1 MLKCYNIVFKH
12 LLYYVYFNVYEV
24 IIEKKNNKN
33 LYIRVTDDLKIK
45 VTCPYLYSKKMIKD
59 IINNNSK
66 SIIRMINSK
75 IKENN
80 RHIKDENKLLDKDIN
95 VIYKDVKK
103 PLFDGLNL
111 KIKDKNMLD
120 KWYKEKALQLFQIY
134 LDEAYDVF
142 EEKIP
147 YPKLKV
153 RKMKTRWGVCNK
165 RDNSVTL
172 NLDLIKK
179 DPSYLN
185 YVIVHELSHFV
196 HFNHSKS
203 FWQLVEK
210 YCPEYKKVRKDLK
223 EYV

>member
-1 MLKCYNIVFKH
+1 MDFEFDN
-12 LLYYVYFNVYEV
+12 NVYEV

-172 NLDLIKK
+172 NLELIKK

>member
-1 MLKCYNIVFKH
+1 MVIYMDFEFDN
-12 LLYYVYFNVYEV
+12 NVYEV

-165 RDNSVTL
+165 RDNSITL
-172 NLDLIKK
+172 NSNLIKYSLK
-179 DPSYLN
+179 EID

-196 HFNHSKS
+196 HFDHSKE
-203 FWQLVEK
+203 FWKTVATYMPL
-210 YCPEYKKVRKDLK
+210 YKESVKVLK
-223 EYV
+223 G